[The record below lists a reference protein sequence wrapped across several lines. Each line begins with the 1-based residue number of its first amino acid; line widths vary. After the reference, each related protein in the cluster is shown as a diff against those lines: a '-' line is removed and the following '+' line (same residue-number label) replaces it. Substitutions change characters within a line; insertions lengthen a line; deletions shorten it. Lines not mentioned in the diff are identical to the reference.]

1 MPASATTTISR
12 SLRQRIKSGQ
22 WRGGFQISE
31 DHVAREFQVCRS
43 TAGKSLKTLEA
54 EGLIWSR
61 KGKGRFV
68 QEAAQRR
75 TGQIGVVLLDMRH
88 LEYPIT
94 ARAVA
99 GIQSVLAESGDHLK
113 LSALNERAMASGA
126 TPSARA
132 EAALAAIEPAGL
144 DAVILVALQAP
155 ILLVERLLEHL
166 PVVWLHSS
174 LCRPG
179 LVGVKTDA
187 IAAAFSATK
196 QLLELGHR
204 RIVLVNAPPPT
215 SQVYREIW
223 DGYRLAMGDAA
234 APVLPCDTEASDA
247 RRQVE
252 QALDQPGRPTAFLCG
267 SDELAMEVY
276 KAAAARGLGVPRD
289 LSIMGWHD
297 ATVHRPAPLV
307 WSGVNVNY
315 WQMGRIAA
323 EQTLNLRDHPRHSG
337 VVQMEATLASGQ
349 SVAPCP

>member
-1 MPASATTTISR
+1 MPASATATISR

-68 QEAAQRR
+68 HEPAQRR

-88 LEYPIT
+88 LEYPVT
-94 ARAVA
+94 ARVVA
-99 GIQSVLAESGDHLK
+99 GIQSVLADSGDHLK
-113 LSALNERAMASGA
+113 LSALNERAMAAGA
-126 TPSARA
+126 SPSARA
-132 EAALAAIEPAGL
+132 DAALAAIDPSGL

-174 LCRPG
+174 LSRPG

-196 QLLELGHR
+196 QLLEGGHR
-204 RIVLVNAPPPT
+204 RIVLVNAPAVAT
-215 SQVYREIW
+215 QFCREIW
-223 DGYRLAMGDAA
+223 DGYRLAMGDAV
-234 APVLPCDTEASDA
+234 APVLPCDAEGTDV

-252 QALDQPGRPTAFLCG
+252 QALDQSDRPTAFLCG

-276 KAAAARGLGVPRD
+276 KAAAARGLSVPRD

-297 ATVHRPAPLV
+297 ATVHRPSPLA

-315 WQMGRIAA
+315 WQMGRVAA
-323 EQTLNLRDHPRHSG
+323 EQTLHLRDHPRHSG
-337 VVQMEATLASGQ
+337 VVQIEATLAPGQ
-349 SVAPCP
+349 STGPVP